1 MPRYEITYARDIVD
15 SVEARDL
22 DHAGRL
28 ACAAVFACD
37 PAMHARV
44 LSVIR
49 TDPPADMSAS
59 CPDCK
64 AVSKAPQLTLPP
76 PTTPSAA

>member
-1 MPRYEITYARDIVD
+1 VKYKITYARDIVD
-15 SVEARDL
+15 FVDARDT
-22 DHAGRL
+22 DHAARL

-37 PAMHARV
+37 PSMNARV

-76 PTTPSAA
+76 PSTPSAA